1 MNAVFETR
9 TSTGSQDPARADVN
23 LPRGPA
29 LPSWIDGEAVDRLQ
43 RDALR
48 RPADP
53 GPVLEGSD
61 LRDLI
66 VANHGWNQLL
76 WEQEDQAR
84 RVDVPDAAIVENKRA
99 IDRYNQRR
107 NDAIEAIDDVVLGM
121 LEQVQARDDA
131 WLNSETV
138 GSIIDRLSINLLKLH
153 HMGLQTQRPDTS
165 AAHFALCSEK
175 VRRLREQRGDLLVC
189 LQRLLDGLRD
199 GSCRFR
205 VYRQFKMYNDPTLN
219 PCLYGK
225 EPH

>member
-1 MNAVFETR
+1 MNAVFETLA
-9 TSTGSQDPARADVN
+9 SLDSQDAARSSVDRAADPASSNWSDA
-23 LPRGPA
+23 
-29 LPSWIDGEAVDRLQ
+29 EAVNRLQ
-43 RDALR
+43 RETLR
-48 RPADP
+48 RQADP
-53 GPVLEGSD
+53 EQVHGSAID
-61 LRDLI
+61 ELI
-66 VANHGWNQLL
+66 VANHCWNQLL
-76 WEQEDQAR
+76 WDQEDQAR
-84 RVDVPDAAIVENKRA
+84 RIDVPDAAIVQNKRA

-107 NDAIEAIDDVVLGM
+107 NDAIEAVDDAVLGM
-121 LEQVQARDDA
+121 LQQVRPRDDA

-153 HMGLQTQRPDTS
+153 HMGLQTQRADTS

-175 VRRLREQRGDLLVC
+175 VRRLREQRTDLLGC